1 MGTGVLRIIRN
12 LDVGTV
18 SRKKTKTLKKLKRL
32 CFLNKETKKGR
43 KRFRY
48 NFAPLLNEAAADAV
62 SGKQP
67 NWFRSSA
74 VRVFPSIANKK
85 EITLE
90 KDNFRT
96 LLKSLPGCLANSW
109 DKAHNSAK
117 DSSIF
122 LLTNLILSNTLQTS
136 L

>member
-48 NFAPLLNEAAADAV
+48 NFAPLLNEGSCGRCIRETAKLV
-62 SGKQP
+62 QKFGCQS
-67 NWFRSSA
+67 
-74 VRVFPSIANKK
+74 FPLHSQQKR
-85 EITLE
+85 
-90 KDNFRT
+90 DN
-96 LLKSLPGCLANSW
+96 LGEG
-109 DKAHNSAK
+109 
-117 DSSIF
+117 
-122 LLTNLILSNTLQTS
+122 
-136 L
+136 